1 MGPRFSRAQYVPPP
15 PDFIFELDAYEP
27 VSDTELEET
36 VETIASTR
44 QSALN
49 LPSTHDL
56 DLLSID
62 WGAEARIALAQSP
75 PPPLL
80 SDPLAL
86 LASLGVTR
94 ELLGP
99 AMWAAITAA
108 RTESDPPAAQML
120 PSDVLHATRLCSNQ
134 THLEALAQLAHP
146 GAFAALFYP
155 RLALNLA
162 L

>member
-15 PDFIFELDAYEP
+15 PEFIFELDAYEP

-44 QSALN
+44 QSALS
-49 LPSTHDL
+49 LPSTRDL

-62 WGAEARIALAQSP
+62 WGAEARVALAQSP
-75 PPPLL
+75 PPQALT
-80 SDPLAL
+80 DPLAL

-94 ELLGP
+94 ELLG
-99 AMWAAITAA
+99 ASTWAAITAA
-108 RTESDPPAAQML
+108 RAESDPPAAQML
-120 PSDVLHATRLCSNQ
+120 PVDVLHATRLCSNQ

-146 GAFAALFYP
+146 AAFAALFYP